1 MYVIDHHYP
10 VECLHLS
17 LNSAIGRLEIM
28 ERKYT
33 HLLPALLGFSV
44 TLPILADD
52 SLIETTVMNPALQDC
67 LQQAILEPDNFQL
80 SVAELYTRC
89 QPPAAKTMPEP
100 AQQPMI
106 HTQFDEAIQTDKA
119 VTTTLANRDETSS
132 QDTLPSDTTL
142 GQETESDWF
151 FTPYKDNYLIFGQMR
166 MDDGS
171 PPFSGEQLDTKFS
184 LGLSFSLFSQSELL
198 DFLDPLRFGYSQ
210 LSWWNIADDSSPFTE
225 HNYNPEMYWDFTQPG
240 RPLLGDFPYVNRVGL
255 EHQSNGLSGLDSR
268 SWDRI
273 YAQKT
278 YHLLQQLRVGVKL
291 WQVIGTDWQNDDIE
305 DYLGSGQVSLE
316 YEPNDRTLIRFKV
329 QRGHAVS
336 TYTYQADIRYR
347 RPWLNSAFFLSYHNG
362 YGEALINYNKKGSS
376 IRMGLYFPLETF

>member
-1 MYVIDHHYP
+1 MKT
-10 VECLHLS
+10 
-17 LNSAIGRLEIM
+17 
-28 ERKYT
+28 KYT
-33 HLLPALLGFSV
+33 HLLSLLFGFGAALPAM
-44 TLPILADD
+44 ADD
-52 SLIETTVMNPALQDC
+52 RFPQPPELSPAMEAC
-67 LQQAILEPDNFQL
+67 LQQAILNPANRHL
-80 SVAELYTRC
+80 NVSELYTHC
-89 QPPAAKTMPEP
+89 QKPAVDLASDTAE
-100 AQQPMI
+100 
-106 HTQFDEAIQTDKA
+106 TLTTDVELDEAVLATNP
-119 VTTTLANRDETSS
+119 VTASAARRDETSPD
-132 QDTLPSDTTL
+132 DTLPPDTSLGRESD
-142 GQETESDWF
+142 SDWF

-171 PPFSGEQLDTKFS
+171 QPFSGEQLDTKFS

-240 RPLLGDFPYVNRVGL
+240 RPLIGDFPYLDRIGL

-268 SWDRI
+268 SWDRV

-278 YHLLQQLRVGVKL
+278 YHLLQQFRVGVKF

-305 DYLGSGQVSLE
+305 DYLGSSQVSLE

-329 QRGHAVS
+329 QRGHEVS

-376 IRMGLYFPLETF
+376 IRVGLYFPLETF

>member
-1 MYVIDHHYP
+1 
-10 VECLHLS
+10 
-17 LNSAIGRLEIM
+17 M
-28 ERKYT
+28 ETKYT
-33 HLLPALLGFSV
+33 HLLSVLLGFGAAMSAA
-44 TLPILADD
+44 ADQTFSPTSQYSP
-52 SLIETTVMNPALQDC
+52 SLQTC
-67 LQQAILEPDNFQL
+67 LQQAALNPANYQRTIADLHQQCQSQL
-80 SVAELYTRC
+80 QDEDTLVTNTTSTDAV
-89 QPPAAKTMPEP
+89 PEADP
-100 AQQPMI
+100 
-106 HTQFDEAIQTDKA
+106 
-119 VTTTLANRDETSS
+119 TSS
-132 QDTLPSDTTL
+132 EDTLPVDTAL
-142 GQETESDWF
+142 SQQNSSEWF

-171 PPFSGEQLDTKFS
+171 PPFSGQQLDTKFS

-225 HNYNPEMYWDFTQPG
+225 HNYNPEVYWDFTQPG
-240 RPLLGDFPYVNRVGL
+240 RPLIGDFPYVDRVGL
-255 EHQSNGLSGLDSR
+255 EHQSNGLGGLDSR

-278 YHLLQQLRVGVKL
+278 YHFFPQLRLGFKF

-329 QRGHAVS
+329 QRGHDVS

-362 YGEALINYNKKGSS
+362 YGEALINYNQKASS
-376 IRMGLYFPLETF
+376 VRLGLYFPLETF

>member
-1 MYVIDHHYP
+1 
-10 VECLHLS
+10 
-17 LNSAIGRLEIM
+17 M
-28 ERKYT
+28 EPKYT
-33 HLLPALLGFSV
+33 HLLSLLFGFGAALPV
-44 TLPILADD
+44 MADD
-52 SLIETTVMNPALQDC
+52 TFAEAPELSSEIQSCLQD
-67 LQQAILEPDNFQL
+67 AILEPSNFHL
-80 SVAELYTRC
+80 SVAELYALC
-89 QPPAAKTMPEP
+89 QDQVAGPVPLTGQALTTGV
-100 AQQPMI
+100 QQA
-106 HTQFDEAIQTDKA
+106 EA
-119 VTTTLANRDETSS
+119 VLTTSSVADRDETGSD
-132 QDTLPSDTTL
+132 DTLPPDTSL
-142 GQETESDWF
+142 GLETDSDWF

-166 MDDGS
+166 MDDGT

-240 RPLLGDFPYVNRVGL
+240 RPLVGDFPYVDRVGL

-268 SWDRI
+268 SWDRV

-305 DYLGSGQVSLE
+305 EYLGSGQVSLE

-376 IRMGLYFPLETF
+376 VRVGLYFPLETF

>member
-1 MYVIDHHYP
+1 
-10 VECLHLS
+10 
-17 LNSAIGRLEIM
+17 M

-33 HLLPALLGFSV
+33 HLLPLLLGFGV
-44 TLPILADD
+44 TSPVFADD
-52 SLIETTVMNPALQDC
+52 EFTATIADSPALQHC
-67 LQQAILEPDNFQL
+67 VQQEVLQPDNL
-80 SVAELYTRC
+80 WLTLAELYQKCRSMLNSDSALVTR
-89 QPPAAKTMPEP
+89 QDGSVSATPA
-100 AQQPMI
+100 
-106 HTQFDEAIQTDKA
+106 
-119 VTTTLANRDETSS
+119 S
-132 QDTLPSDTTL
+132 QDLLPADTVL
-142 GQETESDWF
+142 SQESESNWF

-166 MDDGS
+166 MNDGT

-198 DFLDPLRFGYSQ
+198 NFLDPLRFGYSQ

-240 RPLLGDFPYVNRVGL
+240 RPLLGDFPFVERVGL

-278 YHLLQQLRVGVKL
+278 YHLLPQLRVGLKL

-305 DYLGSGQVSLE
+305 DYLGSGQVTLE
-316 YEPNDRTLIRFKV
+316 YEPNDRTLIRVKV
-329 QRGHAVS
+329 QRGHDVS
-336 TYTYQADIRYR
+336 KYSYQADIRYR
-347 RPWLNSAFFLSYHNG
+347 RPWLNSAFFLSYYNG
-362 YGEALINYNKKGSS
+362 YGEALINYNRKASS